1 MARTPKLLLLAL
13 TACLGLAG
21 CYADQKKQLAA
32 CEASATRTGEG
43 QPLRSIESCMDQA
56 GYSFVGYANTDRPTV
71 ECDLPSVIRGNPSP
85 TARPRCA
92 SSPRGRWRFASIA
105 SRCRCG
111 TRLRSRFFRPRFQ
124 TPPENS

>member
-71 ECDLPSVIRGNPSP
+71 ECDLPSVIRGTPSTDG
-85 TARPRCA
+85 TAAMCFQPKGALALRLYRIEVPVRNA
-92 SSPRGRWRFASIA
+92 S
-105 SRCRCG
+105 
-111 TRLRSRFFRPRFQ
+111 
-124 TPPENS
+124 